1 MLSELTNHRHNA
13 MHKHPPEI
21 RPPLRR
27 IPAALLLAS
36 TLSPFQ
42 AAISDEIRAG
52 QFYEQA
58 IQAQQNQNLP
68 EAIIDL
74 KNALQENPNYVA
86 AHILLGEIYLKQQSL
101 SEAEVQLTQAKQLG
115 ADQALLIKPLAQLYL
130 YQLKYDQ
137 LIKEIDPSRF
147 SRDLQPTL
155 HLFRGD
161 AYVQLGE
168 LSAALNE
175 YDMASQINPGQI
187 DSLIGRANTL
197 LRRGDIDGART
208 ATDKA
213 LQMKPDDPGVRFV
226 IGSIKHSQGDL
237 NGALTE
243 YDATLAAQPEHL
255 DARLARIGILMDQH
269 RDDQALQ
276 DLDYVKEHYSF
287 DPRGNYLR
295 SVILARNNRIDESVK
310 ELNTAADTLVNLK
323 PELVTAHAQ
332 TLMLSGLVNF
342 GLQRYDIAVSH
353 LQLYVRQFPEQIGGY
368 KLLASALLAK
378 NEPEQVITLL
388 KPVLVRNP
396 RDYRLMFLLG
406 SAYMRTGRH
415 DLASTM
421 LEKASA
427 LSADGEQIHTEIGLN
442 LLSMGQE
449 QMAAEELEASFK
461 NNPGNTQA
469 GTHLVSIYISR
480 GESANALRVAKA
492 MVEQAP
498 KNITLINL
506 MGTAQVSAKQYKQ
519 ARQSFERAIELEPNF
534 VAAYVN
540 LGRLDAAEN
549 KLDAAKSRLE
559 NLLNKQTDNVTLMTE
574 LALIE
579 LAAGNPERAESWL
592 AKARKVD
599 QKSIPV
605 LLALIE
611 VKLHT
616 GKTTEAVSIAEAA
629 ELIDKN
635 DHKVLDAL
643 ARCYL
648 ANNSRDRA
656 LAIYIRMAD
665 QARLSAKLLYKVARR
680 QLDAEDQ
687 YEAIKTLKKAVLA
700 DPKHLPSQI
709 ALVET
714 ELNYGKP
721 VFALSRAENLRQQ
734 YPNRSF
740 ARTLLGDIAMHDKNY
755 ALAVTHFQEGF
766 NLEPNSQVLMKLFDA
781 LKQTDRNSEAYGL
794 LSNWLEK
801 HPEDSVPLAALAE
814 ENMRAGRF
822 AAAEKQY
829 DKLLKKFPDEPQFL
843 NNLAYVY
850 FNLGNP
856 KALVLAENA
865 VKLAPEHPSAND
877 TLGWILA
884 NTGNP
889 EKGLRY
895 LRDAHS
901 RLSGDPEI
909 RYHIAAALE
918 MLKRNDE
925 AKAELQEALNS
936 GQSFNGI
943 DKAKILLEKLNR

>member
-1 MLSELTNHRHNA
+1 MLSKLTNHPHKA
-13 MHKHPPEI
+13 MLKHPPEN
-21 RPPLRR
+21 RPALRR
-27 IPAALLLAS
+27 FPATLLLAS
-36 TLSPFQ
+36 ALSPFQ
-42 AAISDEIRAG
+42 ATHSDEIRAG
-52 QFYEQA
+52 QFFEQA

-74 KNALQENPNYVA
+74 KNALQENPNYIA
-86 AHILLGEIYLKQQSL
+86 AHILLGEIHLKQKSL

-115 ADQALLIKPLAQLYL
+115 ADQALIIKPLAELYL
-130 YQLKYDQ
+130 YQLKYQQ
-137 LIKEIDPSRF
+137 LIKEVDPSRF
-147 SRDLQPTL
+147 NRELQPTL
-155 HLFRGD
+155 HLFRGH
-161 AYVQLGE
+161 AYSQLGE
-168 LSAALNE
+168 LSEALNE
-175 YDMASQINPGQI
+175 YDMASQIDPEQI
-187 DSLIGRANTL
+187 DALIGRANTL
-197 LRRGDIDGART
+197 LRRSDIAGART
-208 ATDKA
+208 ATDKV
-213 LQMKPDDPGVRFV
+213 LKIKPEDPGVHFV

-243 YDATLAAQPEHL
+243 YDAALATQPEHL

-269 RDDQALQ
+269 RDDQALR
-276 DLDYVKEHYSF
+276 DLDYVKAHYAF
-287 DPRGNYLR
+287 DPRGSYLR
-295 SVILARNNRIDESVK
+295 SVILARNNQIDESIK
-310 ELNTAADTLVNLK
+310 ELNAAADTLVNLR

-342 GLQRYDIAVSH
+342 GLQRYDIAADH
-353 LQLYVRQFPEQIGGY
+353 LRLYVRQFPEQVGAY

-388 KPVLVRNP
+388 KPALVRNP
-396 RDYRLMFLLG
+396 QDYRLMFLLG

-415 DLASTM
+415 DLASAM
-421 LEKASA
+421 LDKASA
-427 LSADGEQIHTEIGLN
+427 LSADGEQIHTDIGLN

-461 NNPGNTQA
+461 DNPGNTQA
-469 GTHLVSIYISR
+469 GIHLVSIYISR
-480 GESANALRVAKA
+480 GESENALRVAKA
-492 MVEQAP
+492 MAVQAP

-506 MGTAQVSAKQYKQ
+506 LGTAQVSAKQYKP

-534 VAAYVN
+534 VAAQVN
-540 LGRLDAAEN
+540 LSRLDAAEN
-549 KLDAAKSRLE
+549 KLDVAKSRLE
-559 NLLNKQTDNVTLMTE
+559 NLQKKQPDDVTLMTE

-592 AKARKVD
+592 DKARKLD

-611 VKLHT
+611 VKLRA
-616 GKTTEAVSIAEAA
+616 GKTTEAVGIAEAA

-700 DPKHLPSQI
+700 DAKHLPSQI

-740 ARTLLGDIAMHDKNY
+740 PRTLLGDVAMHDKNY
-755 ALAVTHFQEGF
+755 ALAVSHFQEGF
-766 NLEPNSQVLMKLFDA
+766 NLEPNSQILMKLFGA
-781 LKQTDRNSEAYGL
+781 LKQTERNTEAYDL
-794 LSNWLEK
+794 LNTWIEK

-814 ENMRAGRF
+814 ENMHAGRF
-822 AAAEKQY
+822 AVAEKQY

-856 KALVLAENA
+856 KALTYAEHA

-877 TLGWILA
+877 TLGWILV
-884 NTGNP
+884 NTGNS
-889 EKGLRY
+889 EKGLHY
-895 LRDAHS
+895 LRNAHS

-909 RYHIAAALE
+909 RYHIATALE
-918 MLKRNDE
+918 MLQRNDE
-925 AKAELQEALNS
+925 AKTELRQALNS

-943 DKAKILLEKLNR
+943 DKAKALLEKLNR